1 MVYCCIIWSRHHFGL
16 HYLKPFSTFIITSG
30 LSLFYCGYIYTHT
43 SNCKITTCYTP
54 IQASSFY
61 SHIYLLTFT
70 SYIQNHTF
78 NHETKTFNKQ
88 TSHFHYLQ
96 LWIDCPLPIL
106 SIYLSILIFLETV
119 QKVLSSNLLCFYSCL
134 FYIYIN
140 MSLLEINYYYQK
152 SNLLRFYSC
161 LFYLFINM
169 SLLEINY
176 YYQKP
181 TNCETQGQP
190 INIPYIYIYHRVPFY
205 VHITNIE
212 S

>member
-1 MVYCCIIWSRHHFGL
+1 MLYCCIIWS
-16 HYLKPFSTFIITSG
+16 FIILVFIIWNPSLHS
-30 LSLFYCGYIYTHT
+30 LSHQGYPCSIVVTYTHN

-61 SHIYLLTFT
+61 SHIYILTFT

-119 QKVLSSNLLCFYSCL
+119 QKVLSSY
-134 FYIYIN
+134 
-140 MSLLEINYYYQK
+140 
-152 SNLLRFYSC
+152 LLRFYSC
-161 LFYLFINM
+161 LFYLFI
-169 SLLEINY
+169 
-176 YYQKP
+176 YQHVLIR
-181 TNCETQGQP
+181 N
-190 INIPYIYIYHRVPFY
+190 
-205 VHITNIE
+205 
-212 S
+212 

>member
-30 LSLFYCGYIYTHT
+30 LSLFYCGYIYTHLKLQNNHLLH
-43 SNCKITTCYTP
+43 SN
-54 IQASSFY
+54 SSFFILFTY
-61 SHIYLLTFT
+61 IYILTFT

-78 NHETKTFNKQ
+78 NHDTKTFNKQ

-119 QKVLSSNLLCFYSCL
+119 QKVLSSNLL
-134 FYIYIN
+134 
-140 MSLLEINYYYQK
+140 
-152 SNLLRFYSC
+152 RFYSC

-181 TNCETQGQP
+181 TTCETQGQP
-190 INIPYIYIYHRVPFY
+190 INIPYIYITVFHSMSTLR
-205 VHITNIE
+205 I
-212 S
+212 